1 MSVANVDSMEFE
13 SEQALQ
19 EFAEKYKAFG
29 HFDHS
34 YAVKY
39 ITKIALELLN

>member
-1 MSVANVDSMEFE
+1 MSVANVVSLEFE

-29 HFDHS
+29 TVRINRLARQRAG
-34 YAVKY
+34 Y
-39 ITKIALELLN
+39 